1 MPHDIS
7 KDCSDFLRSLAVG
20 AVDDG
25 KLKASHAR
33 ELVAAFFGYN
43 THAALLSE
51 TDYPL
56 HQLDEAA
63 VLVPDVRLMD
73 QRRGCLDGL
82 PDLPSSTELAQALVG
97 FLTSQHHFSGKAW
110 IYDSLESYVMDVLL
124 PEEDGHI
131 SDCLSGVMA
140 ETNAYFD
147 EAYYDSAEVT
157 DVGDA
162 VELEVSGTYSGDN
175 DEDRPFC
182 GDKIDMTVT
191 VTLPRVAGKVGF
203 SQPDISAGGSVN
215 DDWVDPEL
223 RFPAKNKPAHP

>member
-7 KDCSDFLRSLAVG
+7 KDCSDFLRAHAADAV
-20 AVDDG
+20 ADG
-25 KLKASHAR
+25 RLKASHAR

-51 TDYPL
+51 SDYPL

-63 VLVPDVRLMD
+63 VLVPDVRLMN
-73 QRRGCLDGL
+73 QRRSCLNGL
-82 PDLPSSTELAQALVG
+82 PDLPNSIELAKALVG
-97 FLTSQHHFSGKAW
+97 FLASQHHFSGKAW
-110 IYDSLESYVMDVLL
+110 IYDSLESYVMEVLL
-124 PEEDGHI
+124 PEEDPYI

-147 EAYYDSAEVT
+147 EAYYESAEVQN
-157 DVGDA
+157 VGDA
-162 VELEVSGTYSGDN
+162 VEIAVTGSYNGSN

-182 GDKIDMTVT
+182 GDQIDMIVT
-191 VTLPRVAGKVGF
+191 VNLPRVAGKAGF
-203 SQPDISAGGSVN
+203 GHPDISASGSVN

-223 RFPAKNKPAHP
+223 RFPADRKPLHA

>member
-7 KDCSDFLRSLAVG
+7 KDCSDFLRAHAAV
-20 AVDDG
+20 VVPDT

-51 TDYPL
+51 TAYPL

-63 VLVPDVRLMD
+63 VLVPDIRLMD

-82 PDLPSSTELAQALVG
+82 PGLPSSAELAKALVG

-110 IYDSLESYVMDVLL
+110 VYDSLESYVMEVLL
-124 PEEDGHI
+124 PDEDARI

-147 EAYYDSAEVT
+147 EACYDSAEVT

-162 VELEVSGTYSGDN
+162 VDLEITGTYSGSN

-191 VTLPRVAGKVGF
+191 VNLPRVAGKVGF
-203 SQPDISAGGSVN
+203 AQPDISASGSVN

-223 RFPAKNKPAHP
+223 RFPAGGKPAHA